1 MAHSNPETIAS
12 SKSSARDV
20 TRAPKWAAWL
30 CRICFAIV
38 FVVKVH
44 CALGYVISPSDFAGG
59 FQLSGVEGAV
69 AVQGIGIAFLM
80 WNATYPLFIVSPQR
94 FRVLGFVVLAQQI
107 IGLIGE
113 SAIYFCLPS
122 GFAQLAGSINRFI
135 AFDAFGLIIMA
146 TSFIVF
152 LLCISRSNREHL

>member
-1 MAHSNPETIAS
+1 M
-12 SKSSARDV
+12 KSVQQR
-20 TRAPKWAAWL
+20 RNGELAPKWSAWL

-38 FVVKVH
+38 FVVNVH

-69 AVQGIGIAFLM
+69 AVQGIGITFLM
-80 WNATYPLFIVSPQR
+80 WNVTYPLFIVSLQR

-107 IGLIGE
+107 IGLVGE
-113 SAIYFCLPS
+113 SAIYFGLPS

-152 LLCISRSNREHL
+152 LLCISRSNREHFEA